1 LKSLAPPGPT
11 RANWQSSAA
20 NKTGGGD
27 SKKNEIQY
35 GKHSVFGNK
44 KQSRNVKKSSSA
56 FWYYWVRWRN
66 RTTFYISGW
75 GAPRLMPRRPARFTQ
90 VEVARILRAVT
101 DAGIVNSR
109 VEIATDGKIVVVIG
123 QQSAASAQD
132 DLDRELAEF
141 EASHGQ
147 D

>member
-1 LKSLAPPGPT
+1 MKSLALPATT
-11 RANWQSSAA
+11 RAHWRSSAA
-20 NKTGGGD
+20 SKTGGGD
-27 SKKNEIQY
+27 SKKRNPVRKI
-35 GKHSVFGNK
+35 SVFGNK
-44 KQSRNVKKSSSA
+44 KQSRNVRKPGSG
-56 FWYYWVRWRN
+56 FRYYWVRRKN

-90 VEVARILRAVT
+90 AEVARVLRAVT
-101 DAGIVNSR
+101 DVGVANSR

-123 QQSAASAQD
+123 QQSAASAED
-132 DLDRELAEF
+132 GLDRELAEF